1 MLQVVTRVQRV
12 RKEVGVGSSTSE
24 ELVYHF
30 EHSLYPYNTPFSVR
44 QKHRGGGGELS
55 KNFRELM
62 QYSAEDRKA
71 ENFVPL
77 AGNMYRYF
85 GLGIVED
92 WGE

>member
-1 MLQVVTRVQRV
+1 MLHCYIQ
-12 RKEVGVGSSTSE
+12 
-24 ELVYHF
+24 
-30 EHSLYPYNTPFSVR
+30 HSLFLYNPPPPLSNR
-44 QKHRGGGGELS
+44 NPHKGGGGELS

-92 WGE
+92 WALGSAFQGLGLRRI